1 MNELTEKKFKV
12 QSLQRKGLTYLLKL
26 TEKDR
31 GMEPKYGNLNFYESL
46 SIEFFSRYA
55 VKLLDKITKC
65 KRKSELDHNIVSMHL
80 QQGMWSWEENDE
92 EDIEIVDF
100 NNEEINMPVE
110 RFSCIESNFN
120 NILDAQKLIKYFD
133 LSKGDDF
140 WFERECIINMTLA
153 VPSILIELDR
163 IDDAIKLIE

>member
-1 MNELTEKKFKV
+1 
-12 QSLQRKGLTYLLKL
+12 
-26 TEKDR
+26 
-31 GMEPKYGNLNFYESL
+31 MESKYGNLNFYESL

-55 VKLLDKITKC
+55 VKLLDKITKW
-65 KRKSELDHNIVSMHL
+65 KRKGEVDHNIVSMHL

-92 EDIEIVDF
+92 EEQEIVDF
-100 NNEEINMPVE
+100 NNEQIDMPVE

-120 NILDAQKLIKYFD
+120 NILDAKKLIKYFD

-140 WFERECIINMTLA
+140 EFERECIINMTLA

-163 IDDAIKLIE
+163 IDDALKLIV